1 MAIPKKNQLVGLDI
15 GSHSIKLVEVE
26 DTKKGKIL
34 KSFGM
39 IGLPQDAI
47 VEGAIKEMEIVSS
60 AIKTLY
66 KHLKVKNKNVVTS
79 ISGYSVIVKKIT
91 IQKRGDAELEAT
103 IQDEAEQ
110 YIPFDINDVNLDYEV
125 LSSSDDKDQQKR
137 EAKEDRGLMDVML
150 VAAKKD
156 IVEDYVSLLHLTGLS
171 PAILDVDAFALQNAF
186 ESASQEMSGCYAI
199 VNVGAEELGIN
210 AIKNGASIFTRD
222 SSYGGYQINEAIMS
236 KFGVSYEEAEKIKL
250 GGTKIESKE
259 KESLEDVFTSVVS
272 GWVNEIKRA
281 LDFLTTTYPDESIE
295 KIFVSGGSCR
305 IPGFQRYLEIE
316 TEIPV
321 VEMNPFTNLQINDK
335 LYDPK
340 YLSYMAPQAAV
351 AVGLAL
357 RSIGDK

>member
-1 MAIPKKNQLVGLDI
+1 MATPKKNQLIGLDI
-15 GSHSIKLVEVE
+15 GSHSIKLAEIE
-26 DTKKGKIL
+26 DTKKGKFL
-34 KSFGM
+34 KNFGM

-47 VEGAIKEMEIVSS
+47 VEGSIKEMEIVSS

-66 KHLKVKNKNVVTS
+66 KQLKVKNKNVVTS
-79 ISGYSVIVKKIT
+79 ISGYSVIVKKISM
-91 IQKRGDAELEAT
+91 QKRGDVELEAT

-110 YIPFDINDVNLDYEV
+110 YIPFDIHDVNLDYEI
-125 LSSSDDKDQQKR
+125 LSSGDDKLEEKG
-137 EAKEDRGLMDVML
+137 AKEDKAFMDVML

-156 IVEDYVSLLHLTGLS
+156 IVEDYVSLLHLTGLN
-171 PAILDVDAFALQNAF
+171 PLILDVDAFAVQNSF
-186 ESASQEMSGCYAI
+186 ELSSQDSSGCYAI
-199 VNVGAEELGIN
+199 VNIGAEELGIN
-210 AIKNGASIFTRD
+210 AIKDGVSIFTRD

-236 KFGVSYEEAEKIKL
+236 KLEVSYEEAEKIKL
-250 GGTKIESKE
+250 GGTKLESKDRE
-259 KESLEDVFTSVVS
+259 ILEDIFTSAIS

-295 KIFVSGGSCR
+295 RIYVSGGSCR
-305 IPGFQRYLEIE
+305 IPGFKRYLEIE

-321 VEMNPFTNLQINDK
+321 EELNPFANLQINDK
-335 LYDPK
+335 VFDPK